1 MAINQPFIAEVKYEA
16 EKTKKMLA
24 VVPFD
29 KATWKPHPKSME
41 LGKLTLHV
49 VDMVR
54 WASVVTTS
62 DELDFQKPYMEMP
75 AFDNSTALSA
85 ELDKYVAQ
93 AVKDLEQADD
103 ACMNGNWS
111 LRNGEHIFFTLPRH
125 LVLRDMVFNHIIH
138 HRAQLSVY
146 LRLLDVKI
154 PGMYGPS
161 ADETK

>member
-1 MAINQPFIAEVKYEA
+1 MAINQPFIAELKYEA

-24 VVPFD
+24 VIPFD
-29 KATWKPHPKSME
+29 KADWKPHPKSMA
-41 LGKLTLHV
+41 LGKLALHV
-49 VDMVR
+49 VDMTR
-54 WASVVTTS
+54 WASVVVTS
-62 DELDFQKPYMEMP
+62 DELDFQKPYFEMP
-75 AFDNSTALSA
+75 AFDNAANLSVALDA
-85 ELDKYVAQ
+85 FVAQ
-93 AVKDLEQADD
+93 AMQDLGKADD
-103 ACMNGNWS
+103 AYMNGNWS

-161 ADETK
+161 ADEM